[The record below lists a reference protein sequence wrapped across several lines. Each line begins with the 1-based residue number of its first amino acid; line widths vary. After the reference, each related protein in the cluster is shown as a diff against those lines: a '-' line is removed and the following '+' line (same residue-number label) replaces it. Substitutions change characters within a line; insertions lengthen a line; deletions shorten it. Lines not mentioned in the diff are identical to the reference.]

1 MKYISLII
9 LLTMFAS
16 CDNDDTSQPGT
27 FISTVLEFTFE
38 DIEGNDLLDPSFN
51 NAYNHS
57 DIEVFVLADGEKKI
71 LANLES
77 PHFIS
82 NERGIYSMFIDLS
95 NDTTYLKL
103 SEAITDTFRCQKEI
117 GGNYQYLSKVRYN
130 NEMIWSKEDKTSY
143 VKIVK

>member
-71 LANLES
+71 LAKS
-77 PHFIS
+77 
-82 NERGIYSMFIDLS
+82 GI
-95 NDTTYLKL
+95 
-103 SEAITDTFRCQKEI
+103 
-117 GGNYQYLSKVRYN
+117 
-130 NEMIWSKEDKTSY
+130 TSFYFKRKRHLLY
-143 VKIVK
+143 VY